1 MALVPAL
8 LLNPTSSRG
17 FRGVKWQGAGKDK
30 VMPAGRP
37 KTSRGRAWRKLVKRL
52 RVKKAA
58 AQWRR
63 GGKRRSN
70 PRGWYDASKKHG
82 KASRKGWKAR
92 KGGKKG
98 YAKAHGKKRGHFL
111 RNPFKLGGRKG
122 SFELIPSLNTL
133 KGAAVRGI
141 GAVASDVVRA
151 TGYSLLGRVS
161 GSLAEDALGRLVAG
175 ALTGAAAGYIFG
187 PAIGSAV
194 VEGSYTVALYK
205 LVADAAAKASG
216 GKPKLFGFIANP
228 FTEVSA
234 KPFLPGFGAT
244 GALPAPSP
252 EEEMAGLS
260 AYTPEG
266 EVVPLGAVI
275 PEGEVVPLGLDEE
288 EPARF
293 RARL

>member
-8 LLNPTSSRG
+8 LLNPSGSRG

-37 KTSRGRAWRKLVKRL
+37 KTSRGRAWRKLVKKHG
-52 RVKKAA
+52 VKKAA
-58 AQWRR
+58 SMWRR
-63 GGKRRSN
+63 GGRKRSN
-70 PRGWYDASKKHG
+70 PRGWYDAKKRHS
-82 KASRKGWKAR
+82 KASKRGWSVRKS
-92 KGGKKG
+92 GKKG
-98 YAKAHGKKRGHFL
+98 YKSARRGKRGRFL
-111 RNPFKLGGRKG
+111 RNPFRLGGRKG
-122 SFELIPSLNTL
+122 SFELIPSMNTL

-151 TGYSLLGRVS
+151 TGYSLIGRVS

-175 ALTGAAAGYIFG
+175 ALTGAAAGYLFG
-187 PAIGSAV
+187 PAIASAV

-205 LVADAAAKASG
+205 LVADAAAKATG

-228 FTEVSA
+228 FTEMPA
-234 KPFLPGFGAT
+234 KPFLPAFGAA
-244 GALPAPSP
+244 GALPAASP
-252 EEEMAGLS
+252 EEMAGLS

-275 PEGEVVPLGLDEE
+275 PEGDVLPLGEDEI

-293 RARL
+293 AARF